1 MSFSN
6 LKLEEL
12 RQVAETFAVD
22 HESAKNKAD
31 LIALLAEEGVTF
43 EMYKGFTDAEKAEA
57 DVEPKK
63 KSGSLSNSLA
73 SLQGG
78 QVLVKMERMNPRYDV
93 NEFTFTREN
102 PFIVMSEKDAQE
114 IFDTQEGFRLAT
126 PKEVQEFYS

>member
-1 MSFSN
+1 MSFNN

-12 RQVAETFAVD
+12 RKVAETFAVD

-31 LIALLAEEGVTF
+31 LIALLAEEGVSY
-43 EMYKGFTDAEKAEA
+43 EMYNGFINAEKGEAE
-57 DVEPKK
+57 VEEKK
-63 KSGSLSNSLA
+63 TAGSKPVTELK
-73 SLQGG
+73 GG
-78 QVLVKMERMNPRYDV
+78 QVLLKMERMNPRYDV
-93 NEFTFTREN
+93 NTFTFTREN

>member
-43 EMYKGFTDAEKAEA
+43 EMYKGFTEADKAEA
-57 DVEPKK
+57 DVEPRKK
-63 KSGSLSNSLA
+63 TGTINSLA
-73 SLQGG
+73 SLSGG

-93 NEFTFTREN
+93 NEFTFTKEN
-102 PFIVMSEKDAQE
+102 PFIVMSEKDAQD